1 MVSTAQGP
9 EGLVPSTPQRGPL
22 STASRLRVQC
32 PVPLVG
38 KHLESQPVSSPAP
51 AGRTMRRARSSLWC
65 VQGRNSLCTPGS
77 YDGRQMRGPFLSYG
91 TCTRETLE
99 GNEGPTGTGPKACR
113 PSRQGRGAT
122 LHSGWSLSHRR
133 TFGGCAA
140 PSAQCWLVSCAHSTA
155 VSAQSDRLSARGR
168 RDKGPHVPCSGRRA
182 TPQPLRPL

>member
-1 MVSTAQGP
+1 MPHTGDSLALVVGTLPGAGLWLLRRRIERGWPLAVPSAAAPLPGPPWPLALVGETSPCFTLLVSTAQGP

-99 GNEGPTGTGPKACR
+99 GNEGPTGTGPKA
-113 PSRQGRGAT
+113 QGKDVQGV
-122 LHSGWSLSHRR
+122 L
-133 TFGGCAA
+133 GG
-140 PSAQCWLVSCAHSTA
+140 L
-155 VSAQSDRLSARGR
+155 LG
-168 RDKGPHVPCSGRRA
+168 
-182 TPQPLRPL
+182 